1 VVWRACERVTAADTS
16 EAVLAEF
23 QRHRQDFEEAVR
35 RAPDAALR
43 YRSDGEDYA
52 LGGLVVHVTDVLK
65 HYTRVLETIH
75 ATDWQAGRAPDHQ
88 TSAEDAA
95 VIRAGFSGE
104 RRAQVVGD
112 MQAAHDAFVES
123 VRAEPADWFERQA
136 SVTYAGSTEPH
147 PTSPSDVVG
156 WLRDH
161 YIEHTRQVAELVSD
175 WAVATR

>member
-1 VVWRACERVTAADTS
+1 VTEANAR

-43 YRSDGEDYA
+43 YRPDGEDFA

-95 VIRAGFSGE
+95 VIHAGFSGDL
-104 RRAQVVGD
+104 RAQVVGD
-112 MQAAHDAFVES
+112 MRTAHDAFVES
-123 VRAEPADWFERQA
+123 VRAEPPDWFERQA
-136 SVTYAGSTEPH
+136 SVTYGGSSEPY

-161 YIEHTRQVAELVSD
+161 YIEHTQQVADLVSD